1 MSRTIRHRA
10 HRADAT
16 TARHADPRDATA
28 ASEFTRRLRES
39 LARTLLNAGDAVDG
53 DDEPLTLP
61 RAWAPLGPAQLASA
75 HPGSPVD
82 RLTVRALYERCL
94 LHYRTAV
101 RADDTARGV
110 DDVGAALAR
119 FVAANV
125 EALHGTHAT
134 PGMLRRL
141 ESQLV
146 GIVRRS
152 PAWSVAD
159 VQDRQAFFEQVA
171 LLSVLVADCTAQAH
185 LQGPAAIDNLR
196 RAARGYLR
204 QLIGL
209 DPEWLT
215 LGREGLALRSDSESE
230 VEPEPAPVP
239 APKAAAEAAASAE
252 RVAEPA

>member
-10 HRADAT
+10 HRADPT
-16 TARHADPRDATA
+16 TARHADPREAAAAT
-28 ASEFTRRLRES
+28 EFTRRLRES
-39 LARTLLNAGDAVDG
+39 LARTLLNAGDATDA
-53 DDEPLTLP
+53 DASPLTVP

-75 HPGSPVD
+75 HPGSAVD

-101 RADDTARGV
+101 RADDSARGL

-134 PGMLRRL
+134 RSMLRRL
-141 ESQLV
+141 EGQLV

-152 PAWSVAD
+152 PAWSIAD

-185 LQGPAAIDNLR
+185 LQGQASIENLQ
-196 RAARGYLR
+196 RAASGYLR

-215 LGREGLALRSDSESE
+215 LGPEGLALRSDPVLES
-230 VEPEPAPVP
+230 APR
-239 APKAAAEAAASAE
+239 AAAEAVAWAE

>member
-10 HRADAT
+10 HRADPT
-16 TARHADPRDATA
+16 TARHADPREAAAAT
-28 ASEFTRRLRES
+28 EFTRRLRES
-39 LARTLLNAGDAVDG
+39 LARTLLNAGDATDA
-53 DDEPLTLP
+53 DASPLTVP

-75 HPGSPVD
+75 HPGSAVD

-101 RADDTARGV
+101 RADDSARGL

-134 PGMLRRL
+134 RSMLRRL
-141 ESQLV
+141 EGQLV

-152 PAWSVAD
+152 PAWSIAD

-185 LQGPAAIDNLR
+185 LQGQASIENLQ
-196 RAARGYLR
+196 RAASGYLR

-215 LGREGLALRSDSESE
+215 LGPEGLALRSDPVLES
-230 VEPEPAPVP
+230 APRD
-239 APKAAAEAAASAE
+239 AAEAVAWAE

>member
-10 HRADAT
+10 HRADPT
-16 TARHADPRDATA
+16 TVRRADARDAA
-28 ASEFTRRLRES
+28 AATEFTRRLRES
-39 LARTLLNAGDAVDG
+39 LARTLLNAGDATDA
-53 DDEPLTLP
+53 DASPLTVP

-75 HPGSPVD
+75 HPGSAVD

-101 RADDTARGV
+101 RADDSARGL

-134 PGMLRRL
+134 RSMLRRL
-141 ESQLV
+141 EGQLV

-152 PAWSVAD
+152 PAWSIAD

-185 LQGPAAIDNLR
+185 LQGQAAIENLQ
-196 RAARGYLR
+196 RAAGGYLR

-215 LGREGLALRSDSESE
+215 LGPEGLALRSDP
-230 VEPEPAPVP
+230 VPEPTPR
-239 APKAAAEAAASAE
+239 AAAEAAARAE

>member
-1 MSRTIRHRA
+1 
-10 HRADAT
+10 
-16 TARHADPRDATA
+16 
-28 ASEFTRRLRES
+28 
-39 LARTLLNAGDAVDG
+39 
-53 DDEPLTLP
+53 
-61 RAWAPLGPAQLASA
+61 
-75 HPGSPVD
+75 
-82 RLTVRALYERCL
+82 

-101 RADDTARGV
+101 RADDAARGV

-125 EALHGTHAT
+125 EALTGTHAT
-134 PGMLRRL
+134 RGMLRRL
-141 ESQLV
+141 ENQLV

-159 VQDRQAFFEQVA
+159 VQDRQAFFEQIA
-171 LLSVLVADCTAQAH
+171 LLSVLMADCTAQAH
-185 LQGPAAIDNLR
+185 LQGQAAIDNLQ

-215 LGREGLALRSDSESE
+215 LGSEGLALRAD
-230 VEPEPAPVP
+230 PVP
-239 APKAAAEAAASAE
+239 ESASRAATTAAAWTE

>member
-10 HRADAT
+10 HRADPT
-16 TARHADPRDATA
+16 TARHADPREAAAAT
-28 ASEFTRRLRES
+28 EFTRRLRES
-39 LARTLLNAGDAVDG
+39 LARTLLNAGDATDA
-53 DDEPLTLP
+53 DASPLTVP

-75 HPGSPVD
+75 HPGSAVD

-101 RADDTARGV
+101 RADDSARGL

-134 PGMLRRL
+134 RSMLRRL
-141 ESQLV
+141 EGQLV

-152 PAWSVAD
+152 PAWSIAD

-185 LQGPAAIDNLR
+185 LQGQASIENLQ
-196 RAARGYLR
+196 RAASGYLR

-215 LGREGLALRSDSESE
+215 LGPEGLALRSDPVLES
-230 VEPEPAPVP
+230 APRD
-239 APKAAAEAAASAE
+239 AAEAVAWAE
-252 RVAEPA
+252 RVAESA

>member
-1 MSRTIRHRA
+1 MSRTIRQRA
-10 HRADAT
+10 HRAEPTAT
-16 TARHADPRDATA
+16 RRADPRDEAAAT
-28 ASEFTRRLRES
+28 EFTRRLRES
-39 LARTLLNAGDAVDG
+39 LARTLLNAGDATEG
-53 DDEPLTLP
+53 DASPLTVP

-75 HPGSPVD
+75 HPGSAVD
-82 RLTVRALYERCL
+82 RLAVRALYERCL

-101 RADDTARGV
+101 CADDTARGV

-119 FVAANV
+119 FVASNV

-134 PGMLRRL
+134 RSMLRRL

-171 LLSVLVADCTAQAH
+171 LLSVLMADCTAQAH
-185 LQGPAAIDNLR
+185 LQGQAAIDNLQ

-215 LGREGLALRSDSESE
+215 LGPEGLALRSDSE
-230 VEPEPAPVP
+230 PEPVP
-239 APKAAAEAAASAE
+239 ALRAAAWAATPAE
-252 RVAEPA
+252 RMAEPA